1 MRNSAIKLL
10 LPVIFLLSNFSIQ
23 AQQSNKYSKQNIT
36 EEFLNI
42 TLKEHIYKKLQND
55 PNLSESE
62 LHKLGHYYLDN
73 YPTYKTLF
81 SNAAKNV
88 SEETKQAFEVIVN
101 QVINQVLLDFQN
113 YTPALTTQKTHD
125 HSSTPTSSQ
134 KKGDQ
139 NDKGPGDPC
148 NNADFE
154 TCDFTGWDLFDGS
167 VNNNPYQM
175 VNITPSTPG
184 GNHTITTT
192 GTDPLV
198 PIPTTDP
205 NGGGCSVMLGD
216 YTGTGNGAASM
227 RQTFL
232 VSPQTTSFTYSY
244 ALVLEDPSGHTV
256 GEKPFFK
263 VNMYDQNNNPITCG
277 EYEVISGPVNSG
289 GDPDFLPYA
298 GGFYL
303 PWRTTFA
310 PLNAYIGQN
319 VTIEFIIGDCSQGGH
334 YGYGYIDANC
344 APLEI
349 IESDTVVCGGGPVTL
364 TAPAGATSYLW
375 SPGGQTTQSIT
386 TATPGN
392 YSVVVTPVSGSG
404 CSVTLTTTIYGS
416 TDYPISDFTAS
427 PINICVGESVTF
439 TDQSYV
445 VGTSTISDWAWDFD
459 GDGLVD
465 DTTQTPPPYVYSTP
479 GTYTAELRVWTN
491 GCSDT
496 STVTINVNAGPTA
509 GFSFNN
515 VCYGSLMN
523 FTDTS
528 NANGGVISNWSWDFQ
543 NNGTV
548 DNTNQN
554 PAHGYPTAG
563 SYDVELLVETSGGC
577 KDSIVQTIYIN
588 PLPVANFSAASVC
601 LTETT
606 IFIDSSTISSGTIDN
621 WSWDFD
627 DGAGTSTAQSPTYTY
642 ANPGLY
648 NVSLTV
654 ASDSGCSNTIII
666 PVNVYASPTA
676 AFATSDVC
684 LNTLANFNSSTSNGN
699 GGTINQWNWD
709 FDFNGITHTT
719 DDTTQNPS
727 YNYTNPGTYT
737 IQLIITTNAGCADTT
752 TETITIFPSPVA
764 DFTFNDECFGTAIN
778 FTDNSNVSSGNIT
791 NWNWDF
797 DNGNN
802 SATQNPSELYVN
814 DGDYDVTLIVTS
826 DNGCTDTVTKNIN
839 VWPLPVVDFSPT
851 NVCLNNFTRFI
862 DQSNISSGSNVGWN
876 WDFDDNSGSTIQSPI
891 HTYTSEGVY
900 QVQLIVTTDKGCID
914 SVTKPVTVHPLPE
927 IDFSADITEG
937 CTPVIVN
944 FTSSNS
950 TIASGS
956 IVSWF
961 WNFGSAGTSNQENP
975 TNISFTNPSHAT
987 VATFGVSLTA
997 TSDKGCVSKDSVI
1010 NMITSYPKPLASFTY
1025 DPIDTDIYS
1034 SEITFTD
1041 NSIIPSQW
1049 LWELGDGATS
1059 MVQNPIHEYADSGL
1073 YYVTL
1078 FIENVYGCKDTTQK
1092 PLKIKPT
1099 FAIWIP
1105 NAFTP
1110 DGDNTNDYFTIKGYG
1125 IIQLETLIFDRWGE
1139 IVFNS
1144 IELEPKWNG
1153 VYKGKLVK
1161 TDVYV
1166 YKVKARDIFGEWHD
1180 FTGRVSVI
1188 K

>member
-1 MRNSAIKLL
+1 MKNSAIKLL
-10 LPVIFLLSNFSIQ
+10 LLVIIFFISNFFIR
-23 AQQSNKYSKQNIT
+23 AQQNNSYNKQNIT

-42 TLKEHIYKKLQND
+42 TLKEHIYKKIQSS
-55 PNLSESE
+55 PNLSDSE
-62 LHKLGHYYLDN
+62 IHNLGHYYLDN
-73 YPTYKTLF
+73 YPNYKTLF
-81 SNAAKNV
+81 STILKNTIM
-88 SEETKQAFEVIVN
+88 ETKQDFDSIAN
-101 QVINQVLLDFQN
+101 QVINHIILDFKN
-113 YTPALTTQKTHD
+113 YTPPLKPQIPHD
-125 HSSTPTSSQ
+125 YRFTPNTNQ
-134 KKGDQ
+134 KKGNQ
-139 NDKGPGDPC
+139 NDKGAGDPC

-154 TCDFTGWDLFDGS
+154 TCDFTGWDLFDGN
-167 VNNNPYQM
+167 VNNQPYQM

-184 GNHTITTT
+184 GHHTITTP

-198 PIPTTDP
+198 GIPTTDP

-216 YTGTGNGAASM
+216 YTGTGARAASM

-232 VSPQTTSFTYSY
+232 VTPQTTSFTYSY
-244 ALVLEDPSGHTV
+244 ALVLEDPSGHTL

-263 VNMYDQNNNPITCG
+263 INMYDQNNNPIACG
-277 EYEVISGPVNSG
+277 EYEVISGPN
-289 GDPDFLPYA
+289 GDPDFISYGA
-298 GGFYL
+298 GYYL

-319 VTIEFIIGDCSQGGH
+319 VTIEFIVGDCSQSGH

-349 IESDTVVCGGGPVTL
+349 IESDTVICNGQPITL
-364 TAPAGATSYLW
+364 SAPAGAASYLW

-392 YSVVVTPVSGSG
+392 YSVVVTPVSGSA
-404 CSVTLTTTIYGS
+404 CSVTLNTTVYGS
-416 TDYPISDFTAS
+416 TDYPVADFTAA
-427 PINICVGESVTF
+427 PTNICVGESVSVN
-439 TDQSYV
+439 DISYI
-445 VGTSTISDWAWDFD
+445 VGTSSITGWAWDFD
-459 GDGLVD
+459 GDGITD
-465 DTTQTPPPYVYSTP
+465 DTTQTPAAYTYSTS
-479 GTYTAELRVWTN
+479 GTYNLQLVVWNN
-491 GCSDT
+491 GCTDT
-496 STVTINVNAGPTA
+496 TFIPIIVNDMPSA

-528 NANGGVISNWSWDFQ
+528 NANGGVISNWNWDFQ

-563 SYDVELLVETSGGC
+563 SYDVELLVETSSGC
-577 KDSIVQTIYIN
+577 KDSIVQTVYIN
-588 PLPVANFSAASVC
+588 PLPVANFSATSVC
-601 LTETT
+601 LSATT
-606 IFIDSSTISSGTIDN
+606 TFIDSSTISSGTINN
-621 WSWDFD
+621 WAWDFD
-627 DGAGTSTAQSPTYTY
+627 DGVGSSTAQNPTYTY

-666 PVNVYASPTA
+666 PVDVYDNPTA
-676 AFATSDVC
+676 AFTTNDVC
-684 LNTLANFNSSTSNGN
+684 LNTLANFNCSTSNGN
-699 GGTINQWNWD
+699 GGTISQWSWD
-709 FDFNGITHTT
+709 FDFNGFTHTT
-719 DDTTQNPS
+719 DDTTQNPN
-727 YNYTNPGTYT
+727 YNYATPGTYNV
-737 IQLIITTNAGCADTT
+737 QLIVTTSNGCSDTT
-752 TETITIFPSPVA
+752 TETITIFPKPVA
-764 DFTFNDECFGTAIN
+764 DFIFNDECFGTSID
-778 FTDNSNVSSGNIT
+778 FTDTTTISSGNIT
-791 NWNWDF
+791 NWNWNF

-802 SATQNPSELYVN
+802 SAVQHPSELYAN
-814 DGDYDVTLIVTS
+814 DGNYNVRLIVSS
-826 DNGCTDTVTKNIN
+826 DNGCTDTITKNVN

-851 NVCLNNFTRFI
+851 TVCLNDFTRFI
-862 DQSNISSGSNVGWN
+862 DQSNVSLGSNIAWS
-876 WDFDDNSGSTIQSPI
+876 WDFDDNTGSTVQSPI
-891 HTYTSEGVY
+891 HNYTSEGVY
-900 QVQLIVTTDKGCID
+900 QVQLTVTTDKGCID

-927 IDFSADITEG
+927 IDFSADTTEG

-944 FTSSNS
+944 FTSNS
-950 TIASGS
+950 TISSGN

-961 WNFGSAGTSNQENP
+961 WNFGNAGTSNQENP
-975 TNISFTNPSHAT
+975 TTISFINPSHAT

-997 TSDKGCVSKDSVI
+997 TSDKGCVNKDSVV

-1025 DPIDTDIYS
+1025 DPIDTDIYG
-1034 SEITFTD
+1034 SEITFKD
-1041 NSIIPSQW
+1041 NSIISNQW
-1049 LWELGDGATS
+1049 FWEFGDGATS
-1059 MVQNPIHEYADSGL
+1059 MVQNPVHEYADSGL

-1078 FIENVYGCKDTTQK
+1078 HIENVYGCKDTTQK

-1110 DGDNTNDYFTIKGYG
+1110 DGDNINDYFTIKGYG

-1153 VYKGKLVK
+1153 TYKGSLVK

>member
-10 LPVIFLLSNFSIQ
+10 FLILFLLYNFSIQ
-23 AQQSNKYSKQNIT
+23 AQQNNKYSKQNIT
-36 EEFLNI
+36 EEFLNT
-42 TLKEHIYKKLQND
+42 TLKEHIYKKLQNL
-55 PNLSESE
+55 PNFSEKE
-62 LHKLGHYYLDN
+62 LHTLDHYYLDN
-73 YPTYKTLF
+73 YHKYKTLF
-81 SNAAKNV
+81 SNATENIN
-88 SEETKQAFEVIVN
+88 EETKQAFEAIVN
-101 QVINQVLLDFQN
+101 QIINQIVLDFQN
-113 YTPALTTQKTHD
+113 YTPPLKPQKPHGHTFP
-125 HSSTPTSSQ
+125 STSNQ

-154 TCDFTGWDLFDGS
+154 TCNFSGWDLFDGS
-167 VNNNPYQM
+167 VNNNPYEM
-175 VNITPSTPG
+175 INITPSTPG
-184 GNHTITTT
+184 GHHTITTP

-198 PIPTTDP
+198 GIPTTDP

-216 YTGTGNGAASM
+216 YTGTGSKAASM

-232 VSPQTTSFTYSY
+232 VTPQTTSFTYSY

-277 EYEVISGPVNSG
+277 EYEVISGPINSG

-298 GGFYL
+298 AGFYL

-310 PLNAYIGQN
+310 PLNAYVGQN
-319 VTIEFIIGDCSQGGH
+319 ITIEFIIGDCSQSGH

-364 TAPAGATSYLW
+364 TAPAGAASYLW

-392 YSVVVTPVSGSG
+392 YSVVVTPVSGST

-416 TDYPISDFTAS
+416 TDYPVSDFTAS

-445 VGTSTISDWAWDFD
+445 VGTSSISDWAWDFD

-465 DTTQTPPPYVYSTP
+465 DTTQNPPPYVYNTP

-496 STVTINVNAGPTA
+496 STITINVNAGPTA
-509 GFSFNN
+509 GFTFNN
-515 VCYGSLMN
+515 VCYGTLMN

-528 NANGGVISNWSWDFQ
+528 NSNGGVISNWSWDFQ

-577 KDSIVQTIYIN
+577 KDSIVQTVYVN
-588 PLPVANFSAASVC
+588 PLPAANFSAASVC

-606 IFIDSSTISSGTIDN
+606 NFIDSSTISSGTITN
-621 WSWDFD
+621 WAWDFD
-627 DGAGTSTAQSPTYTY
+627 DGIGTSTAQNPTYTY
-642 ANPGLY
+642 ANAGTY

-654 ASDSGCSNTIII
+654 TSDSGCIHTITI

-676 AFATSDVC
+676 AFATNDVC
-684 LNTLANFNSSTSNGN
+684 LNTLANFNSTTSNGN
-699 GGTINQWNWD
+699 GGTINQWSWD
-709 FDFNGITHTT
+709 FDYNGVTHTP
-719 DDTTQNPS
+719 DDNTQNPS
-727 YNYTNPGTYT
+727 YNYATPGTYT
-737 IQLIITTNAGCADTT
+737 IQLIITTNAGCTDTT

-764 DFTFNDECFGTAIN
+764 DFTFNDECFGTAIS
-778 FTDNSNVSSGNIT
+778 FTDNSNISSGSIT
-791 NWNWDF
+791 NWNWNF

-802 SATQNPSELYVN
+802 SAIQNPSELYAN

-826 DNGCTDTVTKNIN
+826 DNGCTDTITKNIN
-839 VWPLPVVDFSPT
+839 VWPLPMVDFSPT
-851 NVCLNNFTRFI
+851 TVCLNDFTRFI
-862 DQSNISSGSNVGWN
+862 DQSNVSSGSNVAWN

-900 QVQLIVTTDKGCID
+900 QVQLIVTTDKGCVD
-914 SVTKPVTVHPLPE
+914 SITKAVTVHPLPE

-944 FTSSNS
+944 FTNNS
-950 TIASGS
+950 FITSGN

-961 WNFGSAGTSNQENP
+961 WNFGNAGTSTQENP
-975 TNISFTNPSHAT
+975 TNISFINPSQAA

-997 TSDKGCVSKDSVI
+997 TSNEGCVSKDSVV

-1049 LWELGDGATS
+1049 LWEFGDGSTS
-1059 MVQNPIHEYADSGL
+1059 MIQNPIHEYADSGL

-1078 FIENVYGCKDTTQK
+1078 YIENVYGCKDTTQK

-1110 DGDNTNDYFTIKGYG
+1110 DGDNINDYFTIKGYG

-1153 VYKGKLVK
+1153 TYKGKLVK

-1166 YKVKARDIFGEWHD
+1166 YKVKARDVFGEWHD
-1180 FTGRVSVI
+1180 FIGRVSVI